1 MNIYSL
7 LLLLPWGI
15 YAQMRKK
22 DFKLYA
28 DECIGQDFVDHL
40 REKHNLNVESVI
52 DEGLRGKSDEKI
64 PKSANEKRRFLLT
77 HNSKDF
83 FSNDMLC
90 PFKDLF
96 GIISLKTQRTYYP
109 CHELLW
115 LSKHDKQSLTGKK
128 FLVSLGSVSVR
139 YIDGKNKIRKE
150 ILKGEDCLLCYPV
163 ESD

>member
-1 MNIYSL
+1 M
-7 LLLLPWGI
+7 LLLPWGI
-15 YAQMRKK
+15 YTQMRKK

-28 DECIGQDFVDHL
+28 DECIRQDLVDHL
-40 REKHNLNVESVI
+40 RGKHNLNVKVI
-52 DEGLRGKSDEKI
+52 EERLLGKSDEKI
-64 PKSANEKRRFLLT
+64 LKRANEKRRFLLT

-83 FSNDMLC
+83 FANDKLC

-96 GIISLKTQRTYYP
+96 GIISLKTQKNYWP

-115 LSKHDKQSLTGKK
+115 LSKHDKQSLIGKK

-139 YIDGKNKIRKE
+139 YIDRESKIRKE

-163 ESD
+163 ESKTH